1 MFKIRK
7 ILCLLNA
14 AQESESFT
22 EFALELFK
30 KTHSKELIFHY
41 YLDNS
46 QEIDD
51 YNNHIKTHLPKLTKK
66 TLKSKKNLTNIS
78 YEIITNDCVDDTL
91 AFLKKQKDID
101 MIAITKCIYD
111 KYKAI
116 LNGLS
121 GYEIHQIT
129 HIPTLIFPEN
139 LKNIKLDSIKK
150 ILLGVKFN
158 SRIKTVAKF
167 SYNLAQLLG
176 KDFELIHIL
185 DKKTLSQVQQGQ
197 LGGLFPI
204 DFHPS
209 KCALL
214 TDEKAFSNHAI
225 KQMNDILKSVAPKG
239 HKITG
244 QPSVKKGDINK
255 SLMSLAQKNKHQI
268 LIIGS
273 NEKSFIENLIMGN
286 HALTV
291 YEEASCPILII

>member
-7 ILCLLNA
+7 ILCLVNA
-14 AQESESFT
+14 EQELESFT
-22 EFALELFK
+22 EFSLEFFK
-30 KTHSKELIFHY
+30 KNKSKELIFHY

-46 QEIDD
+46 QEIESYDK
-51 YNNHIKTHLPKLTKK
+51 HIKSHLPKLAEKI
-66 TLKSKKNLTNIS
+66 LKSKKNLTNVS

-91 AFLKKQKDID
+91 AFLKKHKDID
-101 MIAITKCIYD
+101 IIAITKSIHD

-139 LKNIKLDSIKK
+139 LTNLKIEHIKK
-150 ILLGVKFN
+150 VLLGVKFN
-158 SRIKTVAKF
+158 SRIKSIAKF
-167 SYNLAQLLG
+167 SYNLAEVLE

-185 DKKTLSQVQQGQ
+185 DKKSFSQVQQGQ
-197 LGGLFPI
+197 LGGLFPL

-209 KCALL
+209 KSALL
-214 TDEKAFSNHAI
+214 TDEITISNRALM
-225 KQMNDILKSVAPKG
+225 QMDEILKSVKPKN
-239 HKITG
+239 HKITATS
-244 QPSVKKGDINK
+244 QVKKGDINHT
-255 SLMSLAQKNKHQI
+255 LTSLAQKNKNQI

-286 HALTV
+286 HALMV
-291 YEEASCPILII
+291 YEEANCPILII